1 MMFKLLELRQ
11 SWTRYKCK
19 TRLSINKISL
29 GFRSLSSWNSVD
41 QLTVSSHLFEL
52 CELTRLG
59 NFIFLSIFVAD
70 KYIGNTHTL
79 HVMQLDPADIA
90 PHCVLWGW

>member
-1 MMFKLLELRQ
+1 MMFSRDKVGQDTNVKQDFPKISFPWLPQFVQLELCG
-11 SWTRYKCK
+11 SA
-19 TRLSINKISL
+19 S
-29 GFRSLSSWNSVD
+29 
-41 QLTVSSHLFEL
+41 VSSHLFEL

-79 HVMQLDPADIA
+79 HVMQLDRADIA